1 MQRRCVALHEENG
14 GHTRYCMYMQTLLL
28 LIMSSY

>member
-14 GHTRYCMYMQTLLL
+14 GHTKYW
-28 LIMSSY
+28 LIIHTPTFF